1 MFLSCLA
8 TDICVGLGSWVETET
23 NKEENAED
31 VEIEDQLEVMRYVAS
46 MVQSKD
52 KVSSEFISFLSIIGR
67 IRGGSSVSLYFHV
80 LKKLM

>member
-52 KVSSEFISFLSIIGR
+52 KVSLEFISFFCQS
-67 IRGGSSVSLYFHV
+67 
-80 LKKLM
+80 